1 MISHMSEKMSLHL
14 RIPRLWVLVLVVLVA
29 IGNGVAHGQAE
40 TTEAQ
45 ESEIV
50 SLATVVGAALQGQIV
65 PTDEPFGWANDF
77 LKSSEQT
84 TFVPFTISVDTGKL
98 STSRVAMYLFV
109 VPQGVGVQPGADGTD
124 LEFPDP
130 VFEDGYHLS
139 LGAPTE
145 EGVYEI
151 RRGFWVPAGDYD
163 AYVALSESDVADG
176 AEPTTMMLKK
186 TLSVPDLWT
195 GQLATSSV
203 ILADRIES
211 LTAPPPP
218 DQLIA
223 NPYTLGMMRIVPK
236 SVPVFLTDEEFSLVM
251 LVYNPEVDPRGMPD
265 VSVDYT
271 FNTRMAGGLEFFNR
285 TNPQTFNQQTLPQGF
300 DLRAGHQL
308 VAGQAIP
315 LSSFPAAEYR
325 LDITVTDNS
334 SGVSLTRI
342 VDFSVAEF

>member
-1 MISHMSEKMSLHL
+1 
-14 RIPRLWVLVLVVLVA
+14 
-29 IGNGVAHGQAE
+29 
-40 TTEAQ
+40 
-45 ESEIV
+45 
-50 SLATVVGAALQGQIV
+50 
-65 PTDEPFGWANDF
+65 
-77 LKSSEQT
+77 
-84 TFVPFTISVDTGKL
+84 
-98 STSRVAMYLFV
+98 
-109 VPQGVGVQPGADGTD
+109 
-124 LEFPDP
+124 
-130 VFEDGYHLS
+130 
-139 LGAPTE
+139 
-145 EGVYEI
+145 
-151 RRGFWVPAGDYD
+151 
-163 AYVALSESDVADG
+163 
-176 AEPTTMMLKK
+176 MMLKK

-271 FNTRMAGGLEFFNR
+271 FNTRMVGGLEFFNR